1 MANVISNVMG
11 YKVVANNGFQFN
23 VNVNGVNNL
32 GNRKWML
39 RAVEVIRD
47 YFTFTDG
54 ADEGLIVNVVV
65 NTHEIIVKA
74 EFNGKKYFALP
85 IQPRYGKNQIKDIL
99 DNMGVVKD
107 VIDVY
112 TNNMVNSNNNME
124 ENNMNDMA
132 NSVEMFNEF
141 IKDMLLN
148 EYNDVVNSA
157 DNFAHDLGD
166 ECVDDEYVCGRMIY
180 DYDIRKMWADW
191 CWKNDVMNHNDAYKY
206 YDDNNDMF
214 ICEDTLDDIVEGL
227 DGTDDVGYGECLVWV
242 KNPYYVDKDVVKNDT
257 PCLDEYDEDEYDDNE
272 WSDRDLLIKNTADT
286 IKDYL
291 GNYMPSYL
299 DQFGDCVITVYWDE
313 FTEDMMKN
321 MIEDDNFAMSVRD
334 SLYRRGLFEKLSDF
348 LVYDDGVYVTVDYDK
363 MFNKVA

>member
-1 MANVISNVMG
+1 MAQNFSNVMD

-23 VNVNGVNNL
+23 VNVYGVNNF

-47 YFTFTDG
+47 YFTFNDD
-54 ADEGLIVNVVV
+54 ADNGLIVNVIV

-74 EFNGKKYFALP
+74 EFNGKKYFAFP

-99 DNMGVVKD
+99 NNMGVVKD

-112 TNNMVNSNNNME
+112 TNNMVNNNME

-132 NSVEMFNEF
+132 MTIENLVDGFNEKIEEIIDGIF
-141 IKDMLLN
+141 NNTCENAVYNAEICNDTENDYVYAEMDWDIDILSIWLEYVEEWAGEEYLDMAVRY
-148 EYNDVVNSA
+148 YNDWENRRIY
-157 DNFAHDLGD
+157 D
-166 ECVDDEYVCGRMIY
+166 EDGICEYVGDVYGDYIY
-180 DYDIRKMWADW
+180 DNCCGSCSVY
-191 CWKNDVMNHNDAYKY
+191 
-206 YDDNNDMF
+206 
-214 ICEDTLDDIVEGL
+214 
-227 DGTDDVGYGECLVWV
+227 V
-242 KNPYYVDKDVVKNDT
+242 KNPYYVAEDVVKNDA
-257 PCLDEYDEDEYDDNE
+257 PCLDEDEYDDNE

-299 DQFGDCVITVYWDE
+299 DKFGDCVITVYWDE
-313 FTEDMMKN
+313 FDEDMMKS
-321 MIEDDNFAMSVRD
+321 MIEDDNFALQVK
-334 SLYRRGLFEKLSDF
+334 SLVYGVDGIEGF
-348 LVYDDGVYVTVDYDK
+348 LVYDDGVYVSVDYDK